1 MALENKEEDAAAA
14 AAAAADEIRKMSL
27 VNKDTLIVLY
37 QVLNKI
43 VI

>member
-1 MALENKEEDAAAA
+1 MALENKEEDA

-37 QVLNKI
+37 
-43 VI
+43 

>member
-1 MALENKEEDAAAA
+1 MALENKEED

-37 QVLNKI
+37 QVLNKL
-43 VI
+43 

>member
-1 MALENKEEDAAAA
+1 MALENKEEDAAA

-37 QVLNKI
+37 QVLNKL
-43 VI
+43 